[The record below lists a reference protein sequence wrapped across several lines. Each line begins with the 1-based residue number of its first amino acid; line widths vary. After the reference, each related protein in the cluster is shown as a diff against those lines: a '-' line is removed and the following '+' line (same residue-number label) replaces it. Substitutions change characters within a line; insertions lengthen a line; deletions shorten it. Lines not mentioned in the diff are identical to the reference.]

1 MSDHRTFCQI
11 AYERNSLLAVAR
23 LIKSITPLEKTT
35 EYEEDEPE
43 SVSRLREVRPPSII
57 YPSPHPRSQL
67 TPSLQAAL
75 TAAAAVALFDNDIR
89 TAVTDE
95 LRLIP
100 ALQASL
106 AHPYVGVRYAACQCA
121 RALSR
126 AVAALRTNIVDTGL
140 GMAVFALFM
149 KPGEDRQVVYA
160 ASAVVCNIVT
170 DFSPLRS
177 VRPRRAGSG
186 GDTRGC

>member
-1 MSDHRTFCQI
+1 MTFCQL
-11 AYERNSLLAVAR
+11 AYERNALVEVAR
-23 LIKSITPLEKTT
+23 LVNAITPLEKTA
-35 EYEEDEPE
+35 EHEEDEPE
-43 SVSRLREVRPPSII
+43 SVSRLREASPSPRPPISVCSRAFPP
-57 YPSPHPRSQL
+57 PSPV
-67 TPSLQAAL
+67 QAAL
-75 TAAAAVALFDNDIR
+75 TAVAAIALFDNDVR

-100 ALQASL
+100 AVQASP
-106 AHPYVGVRYAACQCA
+106 AHPAAGVRYAACQCA